1 MNIWEKV
8 AEQRRRRIYKGPRA
22 KYAWPAQGTARS
34 QCAEESRE
42 SRRTRGDR
50 GSSIVPEHV
59 ELYELLQGF
68 LTFALGEG
76 LWSDT
81 I

>member
-1 MNIWEKV
+1 M
-8 AEQRRRRIYKGPRA
+8 YKSPRE
-22 KYAWPAQGTARS
+22 KYAWSAQGTARS
-34 QCAEESRE
+34 QCAEQSRE

-50 GSSIVPEHV
+50 GSSIVPGHI
-59 ELYELLQGF
+59 ELYEPLQGF